1 MLIQVYHLWKNKWL
15 FWYQCLYKWDN
26 SNLKLYLILIF
37 PDQTIMAQSGNG
49 AANESDATSHGT
61 EQELNF
67 DDGTLKGK
75 DSYNC

>member
-1 MLIQVYHLWKNKWL
+1 MVILVLVLYIQVKIVSV
-15 FWYQCLYKWDN
+15 N
-26 SNLKLYLILIF
+26 SVILIF

-49 AANESDATSHGT
+49 AVSDSDVTSHGT
-61 EQELNF
+61 GQELNF